1 MEGNLLEIEKYID
14 HTLLK
19 SDTTVNDIEKICREA
34 IEYGFFSICISP
46 AYVSIALDYLKGSSV
61 KICTVVGFPLGSS
74 TTQTKV
80 YETVNALEDGA
91 DEIDM
96 VINIGFVKSG
106 MYHLVKNEIER
117 VKSIVRERCLK
128 VILETCYLNEEEIE
142 KVVKIAASAG
152 ADYIKTSTGFGSRGA
167 SFSDIEIMKKAS
179 EGTNLKIKASGG
191 IRDIE
196 TALKYLEMGV
206 SRIGT
211 SNGVAIINK
220 SNNIQAGY

>member
-1 MEGNLLEIEKYID
+1 MQGCSSSFSGWY
-14 HTLLK
+14 TLLILFIMEK
-19 SDTTVNDIEKICREA
+19 KCSNDICFGR
-34 IEYGFFSICISP
+34 GFRKVDPS
-46 AYVSIALDYLKGSSV
+46 VSA
-61 KICTVVGFPLGSS
+61 VGFNPVVREKEIAVEIDPVS
-74 TTQTKV
+74 KFCI
-80 YETVNALEDGA
+80 ETVGEG
-91 DEIDM
+91 EIDM